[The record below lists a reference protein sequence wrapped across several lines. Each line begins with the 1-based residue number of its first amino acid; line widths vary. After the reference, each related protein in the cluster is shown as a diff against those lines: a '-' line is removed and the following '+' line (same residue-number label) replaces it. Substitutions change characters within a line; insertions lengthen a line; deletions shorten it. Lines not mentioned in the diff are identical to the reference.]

1 MIKEIYDYLK
11 DIQIIDTHEHLAPF
25 QKERPRGDVL
35 TDFLEHYFSTDL
47 ISAGLSPNDYN
58 RIMGDGLS
66 ITEKWSIVE
75 PFWRT
80 CKYTGY
86 GQSLAIAARDIYGI
100 EEICTDT
107 IEALNDAFQ
116 RGFEEDHYKRIL
128 KEKCNIKTSILD
140 CWGLTPFDTGYFVAA
155 NRIDML
161 IQPQNGG
168 QIMELEQATGIT
180 VCGFEDYLRACEI
193 RLDQYRKVSRILKCA
208 LAYSRSLDFART
220 TRADAES
227 AFNKLFYSG
236 SGFAIHREEQSYSC
250 SPDLTNYLFRHIIS
264 LAQEKGIILQIHT
277 GLQEGNGNILAHSNP
292 SRLNEIFHEYPN
304 MKFDVFHIGYP
315 YQDELGA
322 LCKMYPNV
330 YIDMCWAHIISP
342 VACRRILSEWLELFS
357 YTKISGFGG
366 DYRVLDGVYGH
377 QYLAR
382 RNIAAALSEKVQ
394 EGLFDTEEACR
405 IGKAILF
412 DNPSRIFGIE

>member
-107 IEALNDAFQ
+107 IEALNDAFL

-168 QIMELEQATGIT
+168 QIMELGQATGIT
-180 VCGFEDYLRACEI
+180 VCGF
-193 RLDQYRKVSRILKCA
+193 
-208 LAYSRSLDFART
+208 
-220 TRADAES
+220 
-227 AFNKLFYSG
+227 
-236 SGFAIHREEQSYSC
+236 
-250 SPDLTNYLFRHIIS
+250 
-264 LAQEKGIILQIHT
+264 
-277 GLQEGNGNILAHSNP
+277 
-292 SRLNEIFHEYPN
+292 
-304 MKFDVFHIGYP
+304 
-315 YQDELGA
+315 
-322 LCKMYPNV
+322 
-330 YIDMCWAHIISP
+330 
-342 VACRRILSEWLELFS
+342 
-357 YTKISGFGG
+357 
-366 DYRVLDGVYGH
+366 
-377 QYLAR
+377 
-382 RNIAAALSEKVQ
+382 
-394 EGLFDTEEACR
+394 
-405 IGKAILF
+405 
-412 DNPSRIFGIE
+412 